1 METPFFDDFWQASEL
16 SPHNLREFTRM
27 MDSHDP
33 EGRQLRLDH
42 PLAPTPLPRTHRR
55 PLERLAARRRS
66 GRGFSSRPLGTK
78 DLARLL
84 GSCRAWGGP
93 EHRAFPSAGASYA
106 TEVFV
111 VGWRVENHTGRML
124 YYDPVDHGLVTL
136 PDPSPPW
143 PEAQSRINAPIAGE
157 PACLVVATLFPD
169 RLTAKYGERGG
180 RFALLEAG
188 AVMQQLYLTAADL
201 GLAGV
206 VVGGLIDDYWLARLG
221 LTRTGAVVAFGYLV
235 GHGDRG

>member
-1 METPFFDDFWQASEL
+1 M
-16 SPHNLREFTRM
+16 
-27 MDSHDP
+27 
-33 EGRQLRLDH
+33 
-42 PLAPTPLPRTHRR
+42 
-55 PLERLAARRRS
+55 
-66 GRGFSSRPLGTK
+66 
-78 DLARLL
+78 ARLL

-143 PEAQSRINAPIAGE
+143 PEAQSRINAPVTGE

-188 AVMQQLYLTAADL
+188 AVMQQLSLTTADL

-235 GHGDRG
+235 GHGGRG